1 MTIGELIEK
10 LQTLDPT
17 LEVFVRGY
25 EGGYEDVNTEFEIG
39 TFRKNVN
46 TEWYYGKHE
55 HDDSGD
61 VEGIVL

>member
-1 MTIGELIEK
+1 MTVGELIEK

-25 EGGYEDVNTEFEIG
+25 EGGYEDVNTEFEIE
-39 TFRKNVN
+39 TFRKNAH
-46 TEWYYGKHE
+46 TSWYYGKRE
-55 HDDSGD
+55 QDDSGD